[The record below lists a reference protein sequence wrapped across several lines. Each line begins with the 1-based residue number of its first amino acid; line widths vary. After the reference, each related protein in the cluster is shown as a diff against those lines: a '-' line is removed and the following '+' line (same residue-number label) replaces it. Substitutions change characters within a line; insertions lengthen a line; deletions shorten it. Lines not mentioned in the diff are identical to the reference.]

1 MSALNVSNT
10 RRRWKSIGAVVAA
23 LSTVLLLGACAD
35 VARAP
40 ADSVAQYG
48 SNDAY
53 CYRVRPAPDKAR
65 WRTCTSGPIPAPAV
79 EAEAKRFLPVADAA
93 TVYVVRRSGRDHSER
108 IVVDVGERGSL
119 ETIPRSFARLR
130 LPPGSHALSFTR
142 HGVRYTQPLQL
153 RAGDVRFV
161 EINANGGVG
170 SVQYEWEIPV
180 GSIAKDEAAISR
192 LVADLDLR
200 SSRTPL

>member
-1 MSALNVSNT
+1 MDALNISRT
-10 RRRWKSIGAVVAA
+10 QRWWKSSGAAVAA
-23 LSTVLLLGACAD
+23 VSTTLLVGACAD
-35 VARAP
+35 VPRAP
-40 ADSVAQYG
+40 ADSVGQYG

-79 EAEAKRFLPVADAA
+79 EAEAKQFLPVADAA
-93 TVYVVRRSGRDHSER
+93 TVFVVRRSGRDHSER
-108 IVVDVGERGSL
+108 IVIEVGERGSL

-142 HGVRYTQPLQL
+142 HGVRHTQPLQL

-161 EINANGGVG
+161 EINASGGVG
-170 SVQYEWEIPV
+170 SVQYDWQIPV
-180 GSIAKDEAAISR
+180 GSIAKDEATISR

-200 SSRTPL
+200 SSRAPL